1 MQKHQLFPLEIDIE
15 QLSETDFLI
24 NEFFYEN
31 DLKEEYNKKEDEK
44 HYNHIDSEVSGN
56 SINNPNK
63 NPKESS
69 LPEKCEEINELH
81 ESFNSLKNFSGFQN
95 SSDYFQN
102 NFVLMPEEQEIK
114 IVNEADEYKIFS
126 KSMNKE
132 YSYKYSRKKIFN
144 VVKLNC
150 KRRRKYMGDDKRKKI
165 KSDFY
170 KQIRIEL
177 NNRLKEQKIK
187 MLFNWPQIMVTDITK
202 VNNKN
207 ILNMTLGEL
216 LSKGDSACKS
226 SKSEKKDKKPED
238 KKPLIPLWKLL
249 REYLFKIQIEKTLQ
263 NNQEIINILKKNEEL
278 NINKFLNMKMEYL
291 YKEYIQS
298 DKFEN
303 SIKKLINKGHY
314 FEYVKDYIDIANN
327 FVDFYKYNKRVN
339 KV

>member
-1 MQKHQLFPLEIDIE
+1 MQKNLLFQLEIQID

-24 NEFFYEN
+24 NGFFDEN
-31 DLKEEYNKKEDEK
+31 DLNEEYNKKEDEK
-44 HYNHIDSEVSGN
+44 HYNLIAPEIKDN
-56 SINNPNK
+56 IINEPDM

-69 LPEKCEEINELH
+69 LSQKCRKINEIN
-81 ESFNSLKNFSGFQN
+81 ESFNSLNYFSEFKN
-95 SSDYFQN
+95 SSDFFQN
-102 NFVLMPEEQEIK
+102 EFDLQPEEQEHK
-114 IVNEADEYKIFS
+114 ILNEAGEYKLFA
-126 KSMNKE
+126 KSINKE
-132 YSYKYSRKKIFN
+132 FSSKYSRKKLFN

-170 KQIRIEL
+170 KQIRIQL

-202 VNNKN
+202 LNNKN

-216 LSKGDSACKS
+216 LSNGDSACKS

-238 KKPLIPLWKLL
+238 KKPLIPLWKSL

-263 NNQEIINILKKNEEL
+263 NNQEIINILKKNEKL
-278 NINKFLNMKMEYL
+278 SINKFLNMKMEYL

-314 FEYVKDYIDIANN
+314 FDYVKDYIDIANN

>member
-1 MQKHQLFPLEIDIE
+1 MQKHLLFPLEIDIE
-15 QLSETDFLI
+15 QLSETEFLI

-31 DLKEEYNKKEDEK
+31 DIKEEYNKKEDEK
-44 HYNHIDSEVSGN
+44 HYNYIGSEVSGN

-126 KSMNKE
+126 KSKNKE
-132 YSYKYSRKKIFN
+132 YSSKYSRKKIFN

-226 SKSEKKDKKPED
+226 SKSEKEDKKPEN
-238 KKPLIPLWKLL
+238 KKPLIPLWKSL

-278 NINKFLNMKMEYL
+278 SINKFLNMKMEYL

>member
-1 MQKHQLFPLEIDIE
+1 MQKNLLFQLEIQID

-24 NEFFYEN
+24 NEFFDEN
-31 DLKEEYNKKEDEK
+31 DLNEEYNKKEDEK
-44 HYNHIDSEVSGN
+44 HYNLIAPEIKDN
-56 SINNPNK
+56 IINEPDM

-69 LPEKCEEINELH
+69 LSQKCGKIKEIN
-81 ESFNSLKNFSGFQN
+81 ESFNSLKFFSEFQN
-95 SSDYFQN
+95 SSDCFQN
-102 NFVLMPEEQEIK
+102 EFCLKPEEQELQIL
-114 IVNEADEYKIFS
+114 NEIGEYKLFA
-126 KSMNKE
+126 KSINKE
-132 YSYKYSRKKIFN
+132 FSSKYSRKKLFN

-150 KRRRKYMGDDKRKKI
+150 KRRRKYMGDDKRKRI

-177 NNRLKEQKIK
+177 NNQLKKQKIK

-202 VNNKN
+202 VNNKK
-207 ILNMTLGEL
+207 ILSMTLGKL
-216 LSKGDSACKS
+216 LSNGDSSCKS
-226 SKSEKKDKKPED
+226 SKSDKKEKKPED
-238 KKPLIPLWKLL
+238 KKSLIPLWKSL
-249 REYLFKIQIEKTLQ
+249 REYLIKMKVENILK
-263 NNQEIINILKKNEEL
+263 NNQEIISILNKNEEL
-278 NINKFLNMKMEYL
+278 SINKFLNMKMENI

-314 FEYVKDYIDIANN
+314 FDYVKDYIDIANN

>member
-1 MQKHQLFPLEIDIE
+1 MQKNLLFQLEIQID

-24 NEFFYEN
+24 NEFFDEN
-31 DLKEEYNKKEDEK
+31 DINEKYNKKEDEK
-44 HYNHIDSEVSGN
+44 HYNLIAPE
-56 SINNPNK
+56 INDNIINEPDI

-69 LPEKCEEINELH
+69 LSQKCGNINEIN
-81 ESFNSLKNFSGFQN
+81 ESFNSLNYFSEFQN
-95 SSDYFQN
+95 SSDFFQN
-102 NFVLMPEEQEIK
+102 EFDLQPEEQEHK
-114 IVNEADEYKIFS
+114 ILNEAGEYKLFA
-126 KSMNKE
+126 KSINKE
-132 YSYKYSRKKIFN
+132 FSSKYSRKKLFN

-165 KSDFY
+165 KSNFY

-202 VNNKN
+202 LNNKN

-238 KKPLIPLWKLL
+238 KKPLIPLWKSL

-278 NINKFLNMKMEYL
+278 SIYKFLNMKMENI

-314 FEYVKDYIDIANN
+314 FDYVKNYIDIANN
-327 FVDFYKYNKRVN
+327 LVDFYKYNKRVN